1 MSVFKRADISASWN
15 SGTSWT
21 LVSGSGTY
29 PSSAADQ
36 AIWDST
42 VTLQRNISAIAV
54 TIGQVAFQNP
64 ATNQGIIAGTGTI
77 TLSPSAFSN
86 VGIDMSSGTTTA
98 TNLSISAPLALGSSQ
113 TWSVASG
120 RTLTVSGAI
129 TGAAKDLTVTG
140 AGTTSIGATGN
151 ATSWTGSIIRVS
163 GGLLAFTDTRAL
175 GAATNSVVV
184 DSGGAVRIDGTAG
197 LGPSLFTVSGSGA
210 SGLLAGAIYFSSPV
224 TFAAGKTIALSGAS
238 PTILLGPTAAGGLIQ
253 GTPTSGDITFNITGT
268 SSSGATLTN
277 AQTFTVP
284 SGAYLVLQ
292 GANSVT
298 GAAIQAD
305 FGLATSDANPF
316 GAAGNEVKVRSSL
329 RLTNSGAGAGTLA
342 IDLSRNY
349 FFDGESAPG
358 TPASPNTYSIAP
370 AGSAGSSFTFT
381 GTVNGTPTNWVKT
394 NVNGGTGSTV
404 QFGSVSGG
412 KLNGTW
418 NLRSFAST
426 QTIYLHPN
434 LDISTWTGALYTY
447 RVSYGVAPT
456 GAATYE
462 SGAVI
467 DNISGSTLTL
477 AHSGYSLVGSLTFTG
492 TSSMSLGGGNVTA
505 SASPTLT
512 VSASTLTI
520 SGNIGSPATLVKN
533 GAGTLALSG
542 NNTIPTGVTLSA
554 GTLALNSAGSAGP
567 SAATFTFVVG
577 AALDSTTG
585 ATLNQ
590 NGLINTGAA
599 AGSWTWVGTN
609 DLTFGTGNITL
620 GGDRTIT
627 HGATGGLGT
636 LKFSGAITTG
646 TLTTSWDFGGSTAG
660 AKQRV
665 TLGGANASLADAT
678 AANQHAIT
686 AGYFRIENN
695 NGLGAVATTTT
706 WWVGATN
713 LGVPTTKAALEL
725 AGVTTPDTKSVKLY
739 STGPNDDGAL
749 IGASGTSVFSG
760 NIEVPNLLLGARI
773 GVKTGATLTLLG
785 SGIYPNLNPAN
796 AGTPLS
802 FTAESGGTL
811 NVNRVLGGSGTS
823 NAGTVT
829 VANGDGTVV
838 FSRANLHTGAMTC
851 SSGTTKLTQTNAAG
865 AGAGNS
871 VTVSAGA
878 TMEVTVKAVFP
889 ATLTLG
895 NSPTIPAIFKVS
907 V

>member
-1 MSVFKRADISASWN
+1 MAPVNRADTAVNLELPGAWN
-15 SGTSWT
+15 G
-21 LVSGSGTY
+21 GSGPAPTSADVATWGSPNIITN
-29 PSSAADQ
+29 PSRGLGTNVSWGGIALLSTQTTNISLGVNARAITLGANGVDLSAAG
-36 AIWDST
+36 ANLT
-42 VTLQRNISAIAV
+42 F
-54 TIGQVAFQNP
+54 G
-64 ATNQGIIAGTGTI
+64 TNTI
-77 TLSPSAFSN
+77 TLGANQP
-86 VGIDMSSGTTTA
+86 
-98 TNLSISAPLALGSSQ
+98 
-113 TWSVASG
+113 WSVPTG
-120 RTLTVSGAI
+120 RTLTVTGAI

-140 AGTTSIGATGN
+140 AGTTSIGAVGN
-151 ATSWTGSIIRVS
+151 ATSWTGSTIRAS

-184 DSGGAVRIDGTAG
+184 DSGGAARIDGTAG
-197 LGPSLFTVSGSGA
+197 LGPSSFTVSGSGA

-224 TFAAGKTIALSGAS
+224 TFAAGKIIALSGAS
-238 PTILLGPTAAGGLIQ
+238 PVILLGPTAAGGLIQ
-253 GTPTSGDITFNITGT
+253 GAPTSGDITFNITGT
-268 SSSGATLTN
+268 GSSGATLTN
-277 AQTFTVP
+277 AQAFTVP

-316 GAAGNEVKVRSSL
+316 GAVGNAVKVRSSL
-329 RLTNSGAGAGTLA
+329 RLTNSGASGAALA
-342 IDLSRNY
+342 VALSRNY
-349 FFDGESAPG
+349 FFDGESASG
-358 TPASPNTYSIAP
+358 VPASPNTYSIAP

-412 KLNGTW
+412 KLDGSW

-426 QTIYLHPN
+426 QTIYLHPS
-434 LDISTWTGALYTY
+434 LDISTWTGALYAY

-462 SGAVI
+462 SGATL

-477 AHSGYSLVGSLTFTG
+477 AHSGYTLVGSLTFTG
-492 TSSMSLGGGNVTA
+492 SAGMSLGGNNVTA

-520 SGNIGSPATLVKN
+520 PGNVSVPATLIKN
-533 GAGTLALSG
+533 GAGALALSG
-542 NNTIPTGVTLSA
+542 SNTIPTSVSLSA
-554 GTLALNSAGSAGP
+554 GTLVLNSAGSAGGTGTQFVF
-567 SAATFTFVVG
+567 AAG
-577 AALDSTTG
+577 AGAELDSTDG
-585 ATLNQ
+585 AVLNQ
-590 NGLINTGAA
+590 TGTINTGAL
-599 AGSWTWVGTN
+599 AGSWTWKGTN
-609 DLTFGTGNITL
+609 SLTFGAGNVTA

-627 HGATGGLGT
+627 LASGGQNGT
-636 LKFSGAITTG
+636 LKFAGAITTA
-646 TLTTSWDFGGSTAG
+646 TVTFAWDFGGATAS

-665 TLGGANASLADAT
+665 TLVGANASLTAGT
-678 AANQHAIT
+678 AADQHAVT

-695 NGLGAVATTTT
+695 NGLGAVSATTT

-713 LGVPTTKAALEL
+713 LGVQTAGAKAALEL
-725 AGVTTPDTKSVKLY
+725 AGVTTPDVKNVNLY
-739 STGPNDDGAL
+739 NIGPNDDGAL

-760 NIEVPNLLLGARI
+760 NISVPNVAGTRI

-811 NVNRVLGGSGTS
+811 NQNRVLGGPTQGGS
-823 NAGTVT
+823 NVGTVT
-829 VANGDGTVV
+829 VANSLGTVI

-851 SSGTTKLTQTNAAG
+851 SSGTTKLTHANAAG
-865 AGAGNS
+865 ATSGNS
-871 VTVSAGA
+871 VAVTTGA
-878 TMEVTVKAVFP
+878 TMEVTAKVVFP

-895 NSPTIPAIFKVS
+895 SSGSAATFKVS